1 MVGDERITGKGTV
14 VYLED
19 DAEEP
24 GKEDVAGHKPCQLP
38 PVLLAVT
45 DPHDHSGDGDGG
57 GAGQLG
63 SQQQQQQPPPKAAS
77 LNSGLHQPMPI
88 PLPANT
94 APPLSHLDYT
104 NPDLF

>member
-1 MVGDERITGKGTV
+1 MVGDERTTGKGTV

-38 PVLLAVT
+38 PVLLAVA

-63 SQQQQQQPPPKAAS
+63 TQ
-77 LNSGLHQPMPI
+77 
-88 PLPANT
+88 
-94 APPLSHLDYT
+94 
-104 NPDLF
+104 

>member
-45 DPHDHSGDGDGG
+45 DPHPDISSVRLSVLTVLRTSYTMSVLLLYCWASPGLQSD
-57 GAGQLG
+57 
-63 SQQQQQQPPPKAAS
+63 QPVRLEPP
-77 LNSGLHQPMPI
+77 
-88 PLPANT
+88 
-94 APPLSHLDYT
+94 APPTS
-104 NPDLF
+104 PDSEAALW